1 MLSQSLVS
9 GLNFHFEVME
19 WIERGDM
26 IIICLVR
33 PKYKDRLEK
42 KIQKVLKFHGNQGI
56 CLLFGD
62 EFESICCQQILWNI
76 EKLYRNQDK
85 ISLGVE
91 AVTDGIMWEIKTQT
105 WKCA

>member
-1 MLSQSLVS
+1 MLKYSDSRNLNIFEKYFKIFRGLSSHFILRVKSKTYKSELCLRINLMLSQSLVS

-42 KIQKVLKFHGNQGI
+42 KIQKG
-56 CLLFGD
+56 
-62 EFESICCQQILWNI
+62 S
-76 EKLYRNQDK
+76 
-85 ISLGVE
+85 S
-91 AVTDGIMWEIKTQT
+91 
-105 WKCA
+105 